1 MPAPLDHA
9 GTGVGECP
17 AVWSRDEES
26 TEADV
31 ADVPDAQH
39 LRRLL
44 VTTTDGRELAPA
56 VAIDTFQRLH
66 DAGQQ
71 EPVESALLLCTDW
84 RWRRTSARVLAGI
97 LATGILDDQQQDRLA
112 HELLWPDKARYVH
125 PLGWF
130 GSTFIE
136 FDLSPSRRAPRQ
148 RKVHAD
154 PNTPVTSERHVW
166 PPLRSWAAQR
176 VLARR
181 RAVPTDVLARAREL
195 PSRDGAALVTGA
207 VHAAAELDPEQAR
220 TIIDIALRWGHK
232 TPRKA
237 ALQQLVTWGEH
248 DRARALAA
256 DDSDATIRAWGR
268 TLHPEICPQTS
279 LFD

>member
-1 MPAPLDHA
+1 M
-9 GTGVGECP
+9 
-17 AVWSRDEES
+17 WSRDEES
-26 TEADV
+26 PAEV
-31 ADVPDAQH
+31 ADARDAQH

-44 VTTTDGRELAPA
+44 VTVTGGSELAPA

-71 EPVESALLLCTDW
+71 EPVDSALLLCTDW

-97 LATGILDDQQQDRLA
+97 LATGILDDEQQDRLA
-112 HELLWPDKARYVH
+112 NELLWPDRARYVH

-136 FDLSPSRRAPRQ
+136 FDLSPSLRAPRQ
-148 RKVHAD
+148 RKVRAD
-154 PNTPVTSERHVW
+154 PNTPMTSERHVW

-176 VLARR
+176 VLARN
-181 RAVPTDVLARAREL
+181 RATPTDVLARAREL
-195 PSRDGAALVTGA
+195 PPRDGAAIVTGA

-220 TIIDIALRWGHK
+220 TVVDTALRWGHK

-237 ALQQLVTWGEH
+237 ALQQLVTWDEH

-268 TLHPEICPQTS
+268 SLHPKVDPQTS

>member
-17 AVWSRDEES
+17 AVWSDDEEFAA
-26 TEADV
+26 EV
-31 ADVPDAQH
+31 ADAPDAQH

-44 VTTTDGRELAPA
+44 VTVTGGSELAPA
-56 VAIDTFQRLH
+56 VAIGTFQRLH

-71 EPVESALLLCTDW
+71 EPVDSALLLCTDR

-97 LATGILDDQQQDRLA
+97 LATGILDDEQQDRLA
-112 HELLWPDKARYVH
+112 NELLWPDRARYVH

-136 FDLSPSRRAPRQ
+136 FDLSPAGRAPRQ
-148 RKVHAD
+148 RKVRAD
-154 PNTPVTSERHVW
+154 PNTPVTSERNVW

-176 VLARR
+176 VLARK
-181 RAVPTDVLARAREL
+181 RAAPTDVLARAREL
-195 PSRDGAALVTGA
+195 PPRDGAAIVTGA

-220 TIIDIALRWGHK
+220 TVVDTALRWGHK

-237 ALQQLVTWGEH
+237 ALQQLVTWDEH

-268 TLHPEICPQTS
+268 GLHPDAGPQTN